1 MDPVE
6 RALEKVLVVKCQMGD
21 SAALESLFLRHNRP
35 LGYYLRRLLDRDDV
49 GDVQQEVWLAV
60 VRRIRTLRVPEAFT
74 VWLYRIARTK
84 ALDRLSDR
92 RLAPLDDGPACSEH
106 SRRADTLVD
115 DHEPDL
121 SAADAADIHAAMKTL
136 RPEHREVLALRFM
149 EDLSYE
155 QIAEVVGCNLGTV
168 RSRLHYAK
176 LALRQQLEKRS

>member
-21 SAALESLFLRHNRP
+21 SAALEALFLRHNRP

-92 RLAPLDDGPACSEH
+92 RLTPLDDGP
-106 SRRADTLVD
+106 ADTLVD
-115 DHEPDL
+115 DHEPHL
-121 SAADAADIHAAMKTL
+121 SAADAAEIHAAMKTL

-155 QIAEVVGCNLGTV
+155 QIAEVIGCNLGTV